1 MNTYELLS
9 SFENI
14 HDKFIL
20 EAKDME
26 NYKKKRSGR
35 SRVKYTLIAAIVA
48 VSLMIVT
55 AVAAMNYLGMQE
67 ITKDTPYAVP
77 SEAASY
83 IETQSAQETT
93 AEGWSCTMLESL
105 FDSASFTISVGISG
119 GDKYVVIP
127 EYCSPGDDVSEIGLP
142 SGQTLGD
149 YAAQQGKTL
158 LYVGAGIQDRDKLG
172 IATTTLFYESQ
183 SDSEMTIVET
193 GQKSTDVSVTEGIC
207 RVSAWVDGQE
217 DITRVELPFTVKEA
231 AGDVLVYKAEGA
243 NEVAG
248 IRTNSFRVYQSP
260 AGNSIVFDQEF
271 PIDET
276 GKYPEAFPE
285 ALKRMDIDGISYS
298 EGGWME
304 NEEGKLEAKWSNVK
318 GTFSDTLT
326 LRFIDWDNEVMGS
339 VTFHL
344 QK

>member
-1 MNTYELLS
+1 MKTMDLLD

-14 HDKFIL
+14 RNEYIM
-20 EAKDME
+20 EAQDM
-26 NYKKKRSGR
+26 KKHYGR
-35 SRVKYTLIAAIVA
+35 KSPASRVKFMLLAAIIA
-48 VSLMIVT
+48 VSLLLVT
-55 AVAAMNYLGMQE
+55 AFAAMNYLGMQE
-67 ITKDTPYAVP
+67 ITQDTPYAVP

-105 FDSASFTISVGISG
+105 FDSANFTISIGISG
-119 GDKYVVIP
+119 GDKYVVVP
-127 EYCSPGDDVSEIGLP
+127 QDCDPGVDVSAIGLP

-172 IATTTLFYESQ
+172 IAVTTVLYKSQ
-183 SDSEMTIVET
+183 SDGEMTIVET

-207 RVSAWVDGQE
+207 RVSAWVDGQK
-217 DITRVELPFTVKEA
+217 DVTRVELPFTVKEA
-231 AGDVLVYKAEGA
+231 AGDVLIYKPEGD

-260 AGNSIVFDQEF
+260 AGNSIVFDQEL
-271 PIDET
+271 
-276 GKYPEAFPE
+276 PEIFTE
-285 ALKRMDIDGISYS
+285 DLKRMDIDGISYA
-298 EGGWME
+298 EGGWLDDGNGGYE
-304 NEEGKLEAKWSNVK
+304 CRWSKVQ
-318 GTFSDTLT
+318 GTFGDTLT
-326 LRFIDWDNEVMGS
+326 LRFINWDNEVMGS
-339 VTFHL
+339 VIFHR

>member
-77 SEAASY
+77 SEAAAY
-83 IETQSAQETT
+83 IETQSAQ
-93 AEGWSCTMLESL
+93 ADMKDWSCTMLESL
-105 FDSASFTISVGISG
+105 FDAASFTISVGISG
-119 GDKYVVIP
+119 GDKYVVVP
-127 EYCSPGDDVSEIGLP
+127 QYCGPNDDVSEIGLP
-142 SGQTLGD
+142 GGQTLGD

-158 LYVGAGIQDRDKLG
+158 LYVGAGILNRDALG
-172 IATTTLFYESQ
+172 IAATTILCKSQ
-183 SDSEMTIVET
+183 SDGEMTVVET
-193 GQKSTDVSVTEGIC
+193 GQKSTDVSVTEGTCVVTARI
-207 RVSAWVDGQE
+207 DGQK
-217 DITRVELPFTVKEA
+217 DVTRVELPFTVKEA
-231 AGDVLVYKAEGA
+231 AGDVLIYKAEGD

-298 EGGWME
+298 EGGWVE
-304 NEEGKLEAKWSNVK
+304 NEEGKLVASWSNVK

-326 LRFIDWDNEVMGS
+326 LRFINWDNEVMGS
-339 VTFHL
+339 VIFHR

>member
-1 MNTYELLS
+1 MKTMDLLD

-14 HDKFIL
+14 RNEYIM
-20 EAKDME
+20 EAQDM
-26 NYKKKRSGR
+26 KKHYGR
-35 SRVKYTLIAAIVA
+35 KSPASRVKFMLLAAIIA
-48 VSLMIVT
+48 VSLLLVT
-55 AVAAMNYLGMQE
+55 AFAAMNYLGMQE
-67 ITKDTPYAVP
+67 ITQDTPYAVP
-77 SEAASY
+77 SEAAPY

-119 GDKYVVIP
+119 GDKYVVVP
-127 EYCSPGDDVSEIGLP
+127 EYCSAGDDVSEIGLP

-207 RVSAWVDGQE
+207 RVSAWVDGQK
-217 DITRVELPFTVKEA
+217 DVTRVELPFTVKEA
-231 AGDVLVYKAEGA
+231 AGDVLVYKAEGD

-276 GKYPEAFPE
+276 GKYPEVFPE

-298 EGGWME
+298 EGGWVE
-304 NEEGKLEAKWSNVK
+304 NEEGKLVASWSNVK
-318 GTFSDTLT
+318 GTFGDTLT
-326 LRFIDWDNEVMGS
+326 LRFINWDNEVMGT
-339 VTFHL
+339 VQFRL

>member
-1 MNTYELLS
+1 MKSFELLD
-9 SFENI
+9 SFGDI
-14 HDKFIL
+14 HNEYIL
-20 EAKDME
+20 EAKEME
-26 NYKKKRSGR
+26 THFKKKSARR
-35 SRVKYTLIAAIVA
+35 WVKFMLVAAIIA
-48 VSLMIVT
+48 VSALLVT
-55 AVAAMNYLGMQE
+55 AFAAMNYLGMQE
-67 ITKDTPYAVP
+67 VTQNTPYAVP
-77 SEAASY
+77 SEAAPY
-83 IETQSAQETT
+83 IETQSAQATT
-93 AEGWSCTMLESL
+93 AEDWSCTMLESL

-119 GDKYVVIP
+119 GDKYVVVP
-127 EYCSPGDDVSEIGLP
+127 QYCSAGDDVSEIGLP
-142 SGQTLGD
+142 RGQTLGD

-158 LYVGAGIQDRDKLG
+158 LYVDAGIQDRDKLG
-172 IATTTLFYESQ
+172 IPTTTQFYESQ

-193 GQKSTDVSVTEGIC
+193 GQKSTNVSVTEGTC
-207 RVSAWVDGQE
+207 SVSARVDGQK
-217 DITRVELPFTVKEA
+217 DVTRVELPFTVKEA

-285 ALKRMDIDGISYS
+285 ELKRMDIDGISYS

-304 NEEGKLEAKWSNVK
+304 NEEGKLEARWSNVK
-318 GTFSDTLT
+318 GTFGDTLT
-326 LRFIDWDNEVMGS
+326 LRFINWDNEVMGT
-339 VTFHL
+339 VQFRL

>member
-77 SEAASY
+77 SEAAAY
-83 IETQSAQETT
+83 IETQSAQ
-93 AEGWSCTMLESL
+93 ADMKDWSCTMLESL
-105 FDSASFTISVGISG
+105 FDAASFTISVGISG
-119 GDKYVVIP
+119 GDKYVVVP
-127 EYCSPGDDVSEIGLP
+127 QYCGPNDDVSEIGLP
-142 SGQTLGD
+142 GGQTLGD

-158 LYVGAGIQDRDKLG
+158 LYVGAGILNRDALG
-172 IATTTLFYESQ
+172 IAATTILCKSQ
-183 SDSEMTIVET
+183 SDGEMTVVET
-193 GQKSTDVSVTEGIC
+193 GQKSTDVSVTEGTCVVTARI
-207 RVSAWVDGQE
+207 DGQK
-217 DITRVELPFTVKEA
+217 DVTRVELPFTVKEA
-231 AGDVLVYKAEGA
+231 AGDVLIYKAEGD

-298 EGGWME
+298 EGGWVE
-304 NEEGKLEAKWSNVK
+304 NEEGKLVASWSNVK

-326 LRFIDWDNEVMGS
+326 LRFINWDNELMGS
-339 VTFHL
+339 VTFRL

>member
-67 ITKDTPYAVP
+67 ITKDTPYEVP
-77 SEAASY
+77 SEAAAY
-83 IETQSAQETT
+83 IETQSAQ
-93 AEGWSCTMLESL
+93 ADMKDWSCTMLESL
-105 FDSASFTISVGISG
+105 FDAASFTISVGISG
-119 GDKYVVIP
+119 GDKYVVVP
-127 EYCSPGDDVSEIGLP
+127 QYCSAGDDVSEIGLP
-142 SGQTLGD
+142 RGQTLGD

-172 IATTTLFYESQ
+172 IPTTAQFYESQ
-183 SDSEMTIVET
+183 SDGEMTVVET
-193 GQKSTDVSVTEGIC
+193 GQKSTDVSVTEGTCVVTARI
-207 RVSAWVDGQE
+207 DGQK
-217 DITRVELPFTVKEA
+217 DVTRVELPFTVKEA
-231 AGDVLVYKAEGA
+231 AGDVLIYKAEGD

-260 AGNSIVFDQEF
+260 AGNSIVFDQELPEVF
-271 PIDET
+271 PDD
-276 GKYPEAFPE
+276 
-285 ALKRMDIDGISYS
+285 LKRMDIDGISYA
-298 EGGWME
+298 EGGWLDDGNGGYE
-304 NEEGKLEAKWSNVK
+304 CRWSKVQGNF
-318 GTFSDTLT
+318 GDTLT

-339 VTFHL
+339 VTFRL

>member
-77 SEAASY
+77 SEAAAY
-83 IETQSAQETT
+83 IETQSAQ
-93 AEGWSCTMLESL
+93 ADMKDWSCTMLESL

-119 GDKYVVIP
+119 GDKYVVVP
-127 EYCSPGDDVSEIGLP
+127 QYCSAGDDVSEIGLP
-142 SGQTLGD
+142 RGQTLGD

-172 IATTTLFYESQ
+172 IPTTAQFYESQ
-183 SDSEMTIVET
+183 SDGEMTIVET
-193 GQKSTDVSVTEGIC
+193 GQKSTDVSVTEGTC
-207 RVSAWVDGQE
+207 RVSAWVDGQK
-217 DITRVELPFTVKEA
+217 DVTRVELPFTVKEA

-260 AGNSIVFDQEF
+260 AGNSIVFDQELPEVF
-271 PIDET
+271 PDD
-276 GKYPEAFPE
+276 
-285 ALKRMDIDGISYS
+285 LKGMDIDGITYA
-298 EGGWME
+298 EGGWLDDGNGGYE
-304 NEEGKLEAKWSNVK
+304 CRWSKVQGNF
-318 GTFSDTLT
+318 GDTLT
-326 LRFIDWDNEVMGS
+326 LRFINWDNEVMGS
-339 VTFHL
+339 VTFRL

>member
-1 MNTYELLS
+1 MKAYDLLS

-14 HDKFIL
+14 HDKYIM

-26 NYKKKRSGR
+26 KYREKKSGR
-35 SRVKYTLIAAIVA
+35 SRVKYMLIAAIVA

-55 AVAAMNYLGMQE
+55 AVAAMNRLGMQE
-67 ITKDTPYAVP
+67 VTQDTPYAVP

-105 FDSASFTISVGISG
+105 FDSASFTISIGISG
-119 GDKYVVIP
+119 GDKYVVVP
-127 EYCSPGDDVSEIGLP
+127 EDCDAGVDVSAIGLP

-207 RVSAWVDGQE
+207 RVSAWVDGQK
-217 DITRVELPFTVKEA
+217 DVTRVELPFTVKEA
-231 AGDVLVYKAEGA
+231 AGDVLVYKAEGD

-260 AGNSIVFDQEF
+260 AGNSIVFDQEL
-271 PIDET
+271 
-276 GKYPEAFPE
+276 PEIVTE
-285 ALKRMDIDGISYS
+285 DLKRMDIDGISYA
-298 EGGWME
+298 EGGWLDDGNGGYE
-304 NEEGKLEAKWSNVK
+304 CRWSKVQGNF
-318 GTFSDTLT
+318 GDTLT
-326 LRFIDWDNEVMGS
+326 LRFINWDNEVMGS
-339 VTFHL
+339 VIFHR

>member
-67 ITKDTPYAVP
+67 ITKDTPYEVP
-77 SEAASY
+77 SEAAPY

-93 AEGWSCTMLESL
+93 TEGWSCTMLESL
-105 FDSASFTISVGISG
+105 FDAANFTISIGISG
-119 GDKYVVIP
+119 GDKYVVVP
-127 EYCSPGDDVSEIGLP
+127 EDCDPGVDVSAIGLP

-172 IATTTLFYESQ
+172 IAVTTVLYKSQ
-183 SDSEMTIVET
+183 SDGEMTIVET

-207 RVSAWVDGQE
+207 RVNAWVDGQK
-217 DITRVELPFTVKEA
+217 DVTRVELPFTVKEA
-231 AGDVLVYKAEGA
+231 AGDVLIYKAEGD

-260 AGNSIVFDQEF
+260 AGNSIVFDQEYAMG
-271 PIDET
+271 EYT
-276 GKYPEAFPE
+276 EALQE
-285 ALKRMDIDGISYS
+285 LKRMDIDGISYS
-298 EGGWME
+298 EGGSME
-304 NEEGKLEAKWSNVK
+304 NEEGKPETRWSNVK
-318 GTFSDTLT
+318 GTFGDTLT
-326 LRFIDWDNEVMGS
+326 LRFINWDNEVMGS

>member
-35 SRVKYTLIAAIVA
+35 SRVKYTLIAAVVA

-67 ITKDTPYAVP
+67 ITKDTPYEVP
-77 SEAASY
+77 SEAAAY
-83 IETQSAQETT
+83 IETQSAQ
-93 AEGWSCTMLESL
+93 ADMKDWSCTMLESL
-105 FDSASFTISVGISG
+105 FDAASFTISVGISG
-119 GDKYVVIP
+119 GDKYVVVP
-127 EYCSPGDDVSEIGLP
+127 QYCGPNDDVSEIGLP
-142 SGQTLGD
+142 GGQTLGD

-158 LYVGAGIQDRDKLG
+158 LYVGAGILNRDALG
-172 IATTTLFYESQ
+172 IAATTILCKSQ
-183 SDSEMTIVET
+183 SDGEMTVVET
-193 GQKSTDVSVTEGIC
+193 GQKSTDVSVTEGTCVVTARI
-207 RVSAWVDGQE
+207 DGQK
-217 DITRVELPFTVKEA
+217 DVTRVELPFTVKEA
-231 AGDVLVYKAEGA
+231 AGDVLIYKAEGD

-285 ALKRMDIDGISYS
+285 ALKQMDIDGISYS
-298 EGGWME
+298 EGGWVE
-304 NEEGKLEAKWSNVK
+304 NEEGKLVASWSNVK

-326 LRFIDWDNEVMGS
+326 LRFINWDNEVMGS
-339 VTFHL
+339 VTFRL

>member
-67 ITKDTPYAVP
+67 ITKDTPYEVP
-77 SEAASY
+77 SEAAPY

-93 AEGWSCTMLESL
+93 TEGWSCTMLESL
-105 FDSASFTISVGISG
+105 FDAASFTISVGISG
-119 GDKYVVIP
+119 GDKYVVVP
-127 EYCSPGDDVSEIGLP
+127 EDCDPGVDVSAIGLP

-172 IATTTLFYESQ
+172 IATTTRFYESQ
-183 SDSEMTIVET
+183 SDGEMTIVET
-193 GQKSTDVSVTEGIC
+193 GQKSTDVSVTGGIC
-207 RVSAWVDGQE
+207 RVSAWVDGQK
-217 DITRVELPFTVKEA
+217 DVTRVELPFTVKEA
-231 AGDVLVYKAEGA
+231 AGDVLVYKAEGD

-271 PIDET
+271 PVDET

-318 GTFSDTLT
+318 GTFGDTLT

-339 VTFHL
+339 VTFRL

>member
-67 ITKDTPYAVP
+67 ITKDTPYEVP
-77 SEAASY
+77 SEAAAY
-83 IETQSAQETT
+83 IETQSAQ
-93 AEGWSCTMLESL
+93 ADMKDWSCTMLESL

-119 GDKYVVIP
+119 GDKYVVVP
-127 EYCSPGDDVSEIGLP
+127 QYCSAGDDVSEIGLP
-142 SGQTLGD
+142 RGQTLGD

-172 IATTTLFYESQ
+172 IPTTAQFYESQ
-183 SDSEMTIVET
+183 SDGEMTIVET
-193 GQKSTDVSVTEGIC
+193 GQKSTDVSVTEGTCVVTARI
-207 RVSAWVDGQE
+207 DGQK
-217 DITRVELPFTVKEA
+217 DVTRVELPFTVKEA
-231 AGDVLVYKAEGA
+231 AGDVLVYKAEGD

-260 AGNSIVFDQEF
+260 AGNSIVFDQELPEVF
-271 PIDET
+271 PDDF
-276 GKYPEAFPE
+276 K
-285 ALKRMDIDGISYS
+285 KMDIDGITYA
-298 EGGWME
+298 EGGWLDDGNGGYE
-304 NEEGKLEAKWSNVK
+304 CRWSKVQGNF
-318 GTFSDTLT
+318 GDTLT
-326 LRFIDWDNEVMGS
+326 LRFINWDNEVMGS
-339 VTFHL
+339 VTFRL

>member
-77 SEAASY
+77 SEAAPY
-83 IETQSAQETT
+83 IETQSAQ
-93 AEGWSCTMLESL
+93 ADMRDWSCTMLESL
-105 FDSASFTISVGISG
+105 FDAASFTISVGISG
-119 GDKYVVIP
+119 GDKYVVVP
-127 EYCSPGDDVSEIGLP
+127 QYCSPGDDVSEIGLP
-142 SGQTLGD
+142 GGQTLGD

-158 LYVGAGIQDRDKLG
+158 LYVGAGILNRDALG
-172 IATTTLFYESQ
+172 IVATTILCKSQ
-183 SDSEMTIVET
+183 SDSEMTVVET
-193 GQKSTDVSVTEGIC
+193 GQKSTDVSVTEGTCVVTARI
-207 RVSAWVDGQE
+207 DGQK
-217 DITRVELPFTVKEA
+217 DVTRVELPFTVKEVV
-231 AGDVLVYKAEGA
+231 GDVLIYKAEGD

-248 IRTNSFRVYQSP
+248 IRTDSFRVYQSP
-260 AGNSIVFDQEF
+260 AGNSIVFDQEV
-271 PIDET
+271 
-276 GKYPEAFPE
+276 PEAFPE

-298 EGGWME
+298 EGGWVE
-304 NEEGKLEAKWSNVK
+304 NEEGKLVASWSNVK

-326 LRFIDWDNEVMGS
+326 LRFINWDNEVMGS
-339 VTFHL
+339 VTFRL

>member
-67 ITKDTPYAVP
+67 ITKDTPYEVP
-77 SEAASY
+77 SEAAPY

-93 AEGWSCTMLESL
+93 TEGWSCTMLESL

-119 GDKYVVIP
+119 GDKYVVVP
-127 EYCSPGDDVSEIGLP
+127 EYCGPGDDVSEIGLP

-172 IATTTLFYESQ
+172 IPTTALFYESQ

-207 RVSAWVDGQE
+207 RVSAWVDGQK
-217 DITRVELPFTVKEA
+217 DVTRVELPFTVKEA
-231 AGDVLVYKAEGA
+231 AGDVLVYKAEGD

-260 AGNSIVFDQEF
+260 AGNSIVFDQEYAMG
-271 PIDET
+271 EYT
-276 GKYPEAFPE
+276 EALQE
-285 ALKRMDIDGISYS
+285 LKRMDIDGISYS
-298 EGGWME
+298 EGGSME
-304 NEEGKLEAKWSNVK
+304 NEEGKPETRWSNVK
-318 GTFSDTLT
+318 GTFGDTLT

-339 VTFHL
+339 VTFRL

>member
-67 ITKDTPYAVP
+67 ITKDTPYEVP
-77 SEAASY
+77 SEAAAY

-105 FDSASFTISVGISG
+105 FDAASFTISVGISG

-142 SGQTLGD
+142 GGQTLGD

-172 IATTTLFYESQ
+172 IATTTQFYESQ
-183 SDSEMTIVET
+183 SDGEMTIVET
-193 GQKSTDVSVTEGIC
+193 GQKSTDVSVTEGTC
-207 RVSAWVDGQE
+207 RVSAWVDGQK
-217 DITRVELPFTVKEA
+217 DVTRVELPFTVKEA

-271 PIDET
+271 PVDET

-318 GTFSDTLT
+318 GTFGDTLT

-339 VTFHL
+339 VTFRL

>member
-1 MNTYELLS
+1 MNTYELLN

-77 SEAASY
+77 SEAAAY
-83 IETQSAQETT
+83 IETQSAQATT
-93 AEGWSCTMLESL
+93 TEDWSCTMLESL

-172 IATTTLFYESQ
+172 IPTTALFYESQ
-183 SDSEMTIVET
+183 SDGEMTIVET
-193 GQKSTDVSVTEGIC
+193 GQKSTDVSVTEGTC

-260 AGNSIVFDQEF
+260 AGNSIVFDQELPEVF
-271 PIDET
+271 PDD
-276 GKYPEAFPE
+276 
-285 ALKRMDIDGISYS
+285 LKGMDIDGISYA
-298 EGGWME
+298 EGGWLDDGNGGYE
-304 NEEGKLEAKWSNVK
+304 CRWSKVQGNF
-318 GTFSDTLT
+318 GDTLT
-326 LRFIDWDNEVMGS
+326 LRFINWDNEVMGS
-339 VTFHL
+339 VTFRL

>member
-67 ITKDTPYAVP
+67 ITKDTPYEVP
-77 SEAASY
+77 SEAAAY
-83 IETQSAQETT
+83 IETQSAQ
-93 AEGWSCTMLESL
+93 ADMKDWSCTMLESL

-119 GDKYVVIP
+119 GDKYVVVP
-127 EYCSPGDDVSEIGLP
+127 QYCSAGDDVSEIGLP
-142 SGQTLGD
+142 RGQTLGD

-172 IATTTLFYESQ
+172 IPTTAQFYESQ
-183 SDSEMTIVET
+183 SDGEMTIVET
-193 GQKSTDVSVTEGIC
+193 GQKSTDVSVTEGTCVVTARI
-207 RVSAWVDGQE
+207 DGQK
-217 DITRVELPFTVKEA
+217 DVTRVELPFTVKEA

-260 AGNSIVFDQEF
+260 AGNSIVFDQELPEVF
-271 PIDET
+271 PDD
-276 GKYPEAFPE
+276 
-285 ALKRMDIDGISYS
+285 LKGMDIDGITYA
-298 EGGWME
+298 EGGWLDDGNGGYE
-304 NEEGKLEAKWSNVK
+304 CRWSKVQGNF
-318 GTFSDTLT
+318 GDTLT
-326 LRFIDWDNEVMGS
+326 LRFINWDNEVMGS
-339 VTFHL
+339 VTFRL

>member
-20 EAKDME
+20 EARDME

-55 AVAAMNYLGMQE
+55 AVAAMNYIGMQE
-67 ITKDTPYAVP
+67 ITRDTPYEVP
-77 SEAASY
+77 SEAAPY
-83 IETQSAQETT
+83 IETQSARETT

-105 FDSASFTISVGISG
+105 FDSASFTISIGISG
-119 GDKYVVIP
+119 GDKYVVVP
-127 EYCSPGDDVSEIGLP
+127 QDCDAGVDVSAIGLP

-172 IATTTLFYESQ
+172 IAVTTVLYESQ
-183 SDSEMTIVET
+183 SDGEMTIVET

-207 RVSAWVDGQE
+207 RVSAWVDGQK
-217 DITRVELPFTVKEA
+217 DVTRVELPFTVKEA
-231 AGDVLVYKAEGA
+231 AGDVLVYKPEGA

-260 AGNSIVFDQEF
+260 AGNSIVFDQEV
-271 PIDET
+271 
-276 GKYPEAFPE
+276 PEGFPE

-304 NEEGKLEAKWSNVK
+304 NEEGKPEAKWSNVK

-326 LRFIDWDNEVMGS
+326 LRFINWDNEVMGS

>member
-77 SEAASY
+77 SEAAPY

-93 AEGWSCTMLESL
+93 TEGWSCTMLESL
-105 FDSASFTISVGISG
+105 FDSASFTISIGISG

-158 LYVGAGIQDRDKLG
+158 LYVGAGIQDRDTLG
-172 IATTTLFYESQ
+172 IAVTTVLYKSQ
-183 SDSEMTIVET
+183 SDGEMTIVET
-193 GQKSTDVSVTEGIC
+193 GQKSTDVSVTEGTC
-207 RVSAWVDGQE
+207 SVSAWVDGQK
-217 DITRVELPFTVKEA
+217 DVTRVELPFTVKEA

-260 AGNSIVFDQEF
+260 AGNSIVFDQEYAMG
-271 PIDET
+271 EYT
-276 GKYPEAFPE
+276 EALQE
-285 ALKRMDIDGISYS
+285 LKRMDIDGISYS
-298 EGGWME
+298 EGGSME
-304 NEEGKLEAKWSNVK
+304 NEEGKPETRWSNVK
-318 GTFSDTLT
+318 GTFGDTLT
-326 LRFIDWDNEVMGS
+326 LRFINWDNELMGS
-339 VTFHL
+339 VIFHL